1 MKNKRQETILE
12 LIRENTVDT
21 QEHLQ
26 EMLAQKGFTVT
37 QAPVSRDIRELNLIK
52 SVGDDGVYKYRAH
65 TSKKQEQEMLS
76 GTYIP
81 ILRHAAT
88 GVQAANNLVV
98 LKTRTGMG
106 NAVGAA
112 VDAMELPDCI
122 GTLAGDDTLLIIAA
136 TNEGA
141 ALICTELKRMMGTE
155 SL

>member
-1 MKNKRQETILE
+1 
-12 LIRENTVDT
+12 
-21 QEHLQ
+21 
-26 EMLAQKGFTVT
+26 
-37 QAPVSRDIRELNLIK
+37 
-52 SVGDDGVYKYRAH
+52 
-65 TSKKQEQEMLS
+65 MLS

-141 ALICTELKRMMGTE
+141 DLICTELKRMMGTE